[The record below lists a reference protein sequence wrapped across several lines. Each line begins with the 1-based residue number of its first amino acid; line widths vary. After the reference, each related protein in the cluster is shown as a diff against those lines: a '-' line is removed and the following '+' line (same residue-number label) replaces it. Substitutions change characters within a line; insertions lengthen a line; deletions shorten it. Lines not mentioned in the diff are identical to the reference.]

1 MEKLKDFMLLFR
13 MEFNPDVSPS
23 SEELLTIK
31 RAWAEWIGSIA
42 RQARLVS
49 SHQLG
54 LEGNTVSAQ
63 AEVNTG
69 IFKDVKLAVS
79 GNMVLKA
86 INLEE
91 ATEMA
96 QDCPILSVGGSV
108 EIRNT
113 LSTY

>member
-1 MEKLKDFMLLFR
+1 MLLFR
-13 MEFNPDVSPS
+13 MKFTPDVSPTQ
-23 SEELLTIK
+23 EELLTIK
-31 RAWAEWIGSIA
+31 SAWTDWIGSIA
-42 RQARLVS
+42 RRARMVS
-49 SHQLG
+49 SHPLG
-54 LEGNTVSAQ
+54 VEGNTVSAQ

-69 IFKDVKLAVS
+69 IFKDVNLAVS

-91 ATEMA
+91 ATLIA
-96 QDCPILSVGGSV
+96 KDCPILSVGGSV